1 MRLLLDS
8 HTLIWSQDDT
18 GQLSAA
24 ANAALSNPGN
34 DRLISAATVWEI
46 AIKVG
51 KGRLPL
57 SKSFRV
63 GMETAIADLGLTLT
77 FRASPAHLK
86 AAARGHGGATTPE
99 TTLEKI
105 LALLLTD
112 PSMTRREM
120 AKRIGITL
128 EGIRYHLTKL
138 KAARRIRHAGSTKAG
153 YWEILV

>member
-51 KGRLPL
+51 KGRLLL
-57 SKSFRV
+57 SKPFRV
-63 GMETAIADLGLTLT
+63 WMDTAIADLGLTLL
-77 FRASPAHLK
+77 P
-86 AAARGHGGATTPE
+86 
-99 TTLEKI
+99 
-105 LALLLTD
+105 
-112 PSMTRREM
+112 
-120 AKRIGITL
+120 ITL
-128 EGIRYHLTKL
+128 KHAERQSVLPGHHRDPFDRLLISQALVEGIPIVGGDAIFDAYGVN
-138 KAARRIRHAGSTKAG
+138 RI
-153 YWEILV
+153 WN

>member
-8 HTLIWSQDDT
+8 HTLIGSQHDT
-18 GQLSAA
+18 RQLSAA

-57 SKSFRV
+57 SKPFRV

-86 AAARGHGGATTPE
+86 AAARDHGKATNP
-99 TTLEKI
+99 EKI

>member
-18 GQLSAA
+18 RQLSAA

-57 SKSFRV
+57 SKPFRV
-63 GMETAIADLGLTLT
+63 WMDTAIADLGLTLL
-77 FRASPAHLK
+77 P
-86 AAARGHGGATTPE
+86 
-99 TTLEKI
+99 
-105 LALLLTD
+105 
-112 PSMTRREM
+112 
-120 AKRIGITL
+120 ITL
-128 EGIRYHLTKL
+128 E
-138 KAARRIRHAGSTKAG
+138 HAGRQSVLPGHHRDPFDRLLISQA
-153 YWEILV
+153 LVEGIPIVGGDAIFDAYGVNRIWN